1 MLGKLRLRQKDGFLI
16 KERVDKQQQQKYVQ
30 VITHE
35 YYKRPFPVNTGRKLN
50 EHKSFRRRPGRLMY
64 VQFMP
69 CVHGFNSLYSLTPFL
84 ANISIFYPPE
94 NCIKPVFCCFQR
106 VKK

>member
-50 EHKSFRRRPGRLMY
+50 EHKSFRRRPGRLLNDL
-64 VQFMP
+64 
-69 CVHGFNSLYSLTPFL
+69 CTFNLCPVSMGLTLYT
-84 ANISIFYPPE
+84 
-94 NCIKPVFCCFQR
+94 V
-106 VKK
+106 